1 MVVRMNGM
9 QAMRCMEKGGTV
21 YRIGEEG
28 TICYRI
34 KLGEVQTKTKEK
46 WITTTVFNVL
56 DWYEEYHEPK
66 SIDWERVR
74 EGESYFTIDEE
85 GLTYDSKDVF
95 SKVDER
101 RYEIANYFSTA
112 TKAMEVSFKQT
123 LFRKLL
129 RFSDENGAQEIDWS
143 NDNQEKWY
151 IMYDH
156 YSEKL
161 MVKSCYSMRQL
172 GNVHFLSEKVAR
184 EAMKL
189 FKDDLIKYFE
199 EME

>member
-1 MVVRMNGM
+1 MNGM
-9 QAMRCMEKGGTV
+9 DAMRCMEKGGTV
-21 YRIGEEG
+21 YRISEDG
-28 TICYRI
+28 IIYYRI
-34 KLGEVQTKTKEK
+34 RVGKVQTKTKEA
-46 WITTTVFNVL
+46 WMTTTVFNVL
-56 DWYEEYHEPK
+56 DWYEECHEPE
-66 SIDWERVR
+66 IMDWKRVERGDR
-74 EGESYFTIDEE
+74 YFSIDEE
-85 GLTYDSKDVF
+85 GLTYGSKDVF

-101 RYEIANYFSTA
+101 RYEIANYFSTV
-112 TKAMEVSFKQT
+112 TKAMDVSFKQT

-129 RFSDENGAQEIDWS
+129 RFSEENGAQEIDWN

-184 EAMKL
+184 EAMEL
-189 FKDDLIKYFE
+189 FKDDLTKFFE
-199 EME
+199 EMK

>member
-1 MVVRMNGM
+1 MNGM
-9 QAMRCMEKGGTV
+9 QAMKYMEKGGMV
-21 YRIGEEG
+21 YRIGNEG
-28 TICYRI
+28 TICYRMR
-34 KLGEVQTKTKEK
+34 LGEVQTKTKEK

-85 GLTYDSKDVF
+85 GMTYDTREDS
-95 SKVDER
+95 DEIDSR
-101 RYEIANYFSTA
+101 RYEVANYFSTV
-112 TKAMEVSFKQT
+112 TKAMDVSFQQT

-129 RFSDENGAQEIDWS
+129 RFSEENGAQEIDWN

-151 IMYDH
+151 IVYDH
-156 YSEKL
+156 YGKQF
-161 MVKSCYSMRQL
+161 MVTSCYSMRQL

-184 EAMKL
+184 EAMEL

-199 EME
+199 

>member
-9 QAMRCMEKGGTV
+9 QAMKHMEQGGMV

-28 TICYRI
+28 TICYRMR
-34 KLGEVQTKTKEK
+34 LGEVQTKTKEK

-56 DWYEEYHEPK
+56 DWYEECHESK
-66 SIDWERVR
+66 SVDWERVR
-74 EGESYFTIDEE
+74 EGESYYTIDEE
-85 GLTYDSKDVF
+85 GKTYDIRDV
-95 SKVDER
+95 SDEIDSR
-101 RYEIANYFSTA
+101 RYEIANYFSTVA
-112 TKAMEVSFKQT
+112 KAMDVSFKQT

-129 RFSDENGAQEIDWS
+129 RFSEENGAQEIDWN

-184 EAMKL
+184 EAMEL
-189 FKDDLIKYFE
+189 FKNDLTRFFE
-199 EME
+199 EMK

>member
-9 QAMRCMEKGGTV
+9 QAMKYMEQGGMV
-21 YRIGEEG
+21 YRISEEG
-28 TICYRI
+28 TICYRMR
-34 KLGEVQTKTKEK
+34 LGEVQTKTKEK

-56 DWYEEYHEPK
+56 DWYEECHESK
-66 SIDWERVR
+66 SVDWERVR

-85 GLTYDSKDVF
+85 GMTYDIREDS
-95 SKVDER
+95 DEIDSR
-101 RYEIANYFSTA
+101 RYEIANYFSTV
-112 TKAMEVSFKQT
+112 TKAMDVSFKQT

-129 RFSDENGAQEIDWS
+129 RFSEENGAQEIDWN
-143 NDNQEKWY
+143 NDNQEKWC

-184 EAMKL
+184 EAMEL
-189 FKDDLIKYFE
+189 FKDDLTKFFE
-199 EME
+199 KME

>member
-1 MVVRMNGM
+1 
-9 QAMRCMEKGGTV
+9 MRYMEKGGTV
-21 YRIGEEG
+21 YRISEDG
-28 TICYRI
+28 IIYYRI
-34 KLGEVQTKTKEK
+34 RVGKVQTKTKEA
-46 WITTTVFNVL
+46 WMTTTVFNVL
-56 DWYEEYHEPK
+56 DWYEECHEPE
-66 SIDWERVR
+66 IMDWKRVERGDR
-74 EGESYFTIDEE
+74 YFSIDEE

-101 RYEIANYFSTA
+101 RYEIANYFSTV
-112 TKAMEVSFKQT
+112 TKAMDVSFKQT

-129 RFSDENGAQEIDWS
+129 RFSEENGAQEIDWN

-184 EAMKL
+184 EAMEL
-189 FKDDLIKYFE
+189 FKDDLTKFFE
-199 EME
+199 EMK

>member
-1 MVVRMNGM
+1 MNGM
-9 QAMRCMEKGGTV
+9 DAMRYMEKGGTV
-21 YRIGEEG
+21 YRISEDG
-28 TICYRI
+28 IIYYRI

-56 DWYEEYHEPK
+56 DWYEEYHEPE
-66 SIDWERVR
+66 IMDWKRVER
-74 EGESYFTIDEE
+74 GENYFTIDEE
-85 GLTYDSKDVF
+85 GMTYDIREDS
-95 SKVDER
+95 DEIDSR

-112 TKAMEVSFKQT
+112 KKAMDVSFKQT

-129 RFSDENGAQEIDWS
+129 RFSEENGAQEIDWN

-184 EAMKL
+184 EAMEL
-189 FKDDLIKYFE
+189 FKDDLTKFFE
-199 EME
+199 EIK

>member
-1 MVVRMNGM
+1 MNGM
-9 QAMRCMEKGGTV
+9 DAMRYMEKGGTV
-21 YRIGEEG
+21 YRISEDG
-28 TICYRI
+28 IIYYRI
-34 KLGEVQTKTKEK
+34 RVGKVQTKTKEA
-46 WITTTVFNVL
+46 WMTTTVFNVL
-56 DWYEEYHEPK
+56 DWYEECHEPE
-66 SIDWERVR
+66 IMDWKRVERGDR
-74 EGESYFTIDEE
+74 YFSIDEE

-101 RYEIANYFSTA
+101 RYEIANYFSTV
-112 TKAMEVSFKQT
+112 TKAMDVSFKQT

-129 RFSDENGAQEIDWS
+129 RFSEENGAQEIDWN

-184 EAMKL
+184 EAMEL
-189 FKDDLIKYFE
+189 FKDDLTKFFE
-199 EME
+199 EMK

>member
-1 MVVRMNGM
+1 MHMNGM
-9 QAMRCMEKGGTV
+9 DAMRYMEKGGTV
-21 YRIGEEG
+21 YRISEDG
-28 TICYRI
+28 IIYYRI
-34 KLGEVQTKTKEK
+34 RVGKVQTKTKEA
-46 WITTTVFNVL
+46 WMTTTVFNVL
-56 DWYEEYHEPK
+56 DWYEECHEPE
-66 SIDWERVR
+66 IMDWKRVERGDR
-74 EGESYFTIDEE
+74 YFSIDEE

-101 RYEIANYFSTA
+101 RYEIANYFSTV
-112 TKAMEVSFKQT
+112 TKAMDVSFKQT

-129 RFSDENGAQEIDWS
+129 RFSEENGAQEIDWN

-184 EAMKL
+184 EAMEL
-189 FKDDLIKYFE
+189 FKDDLTKFFE
-199 EME
+199 EMK